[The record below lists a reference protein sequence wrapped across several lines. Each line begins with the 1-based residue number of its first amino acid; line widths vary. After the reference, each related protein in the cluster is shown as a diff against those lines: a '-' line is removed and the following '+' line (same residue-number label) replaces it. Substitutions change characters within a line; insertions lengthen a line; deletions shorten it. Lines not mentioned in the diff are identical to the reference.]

1 MAAAPG
7 DLERLKNLAVALSG
21 AGAACCGLTLRSARL
36 RPRRPGAPPLHL
48 AFFEHAGPCAQR
60 ALVVVALPELWGDG
74 SSSSSSSSSSS
85 RGNVS
90 ESVAHAAALWLVEGV
105 HFLLS
110 GGALLAGQQPSPL
123 EPLDAVL
130 RDSFERILAAF
141 ERSPA
146 AAAAA
151 MLLGPPQMRLAP
163 HVSARV
169 AACLAPLARVA
180 PPWVFGDDA
189 GGAGPAAPAAP
200 SCCLFSG

>member
-1 MAAAPG
+1 
-7 DLERLKNLAVALSG
+7 
-21 AGAACCGLTLRSARL
+21 
-36 RPRRPGAPPLHL
+36 
-48 AFFEHAGPCAQR
+48 
-60 ALVVVALPELWGDG
+60 
-74 SSSSSSSSSSS
+74 
-85 RGNVS
+85 
-90 ESVAHAAALWLVEGV
+90 VAHAAALWLVEGV

-110 GGALLAGQQPSPL
+110 RDALLAGQQVSPL

-130 RDSFERILAAF
+130 RNSFERILAAF

-151 MLLGPPQMRLAP
+151 MVLGPPQMRLTP